1 MILHNSLHYLTT
13 IMKLMTPF
21 CYSLSQTLETFSQ
34 LMPFRSMFLFN
45 ATYDFRSSRPEV
57 FCKKG
62 ILKISQNLQEN
73 ACATVSFEACTLI
86 KKENL
91 AQVFSC
97 EYCEILRRPFYV
109 EHLPWLL
116 LRLQKTSD
124 FLIFSWGIEWKH

>member
-1 MILHNSLHYLTT
+1 ML
-13 IMKLMTPF
+13 PD
-21 CYSLSQTLETFSQ
+21 
-34 LMPFRSMFLFN
+34 
-45 ATYDFRSSRPEV
+45 DFRSSRPKV

-62 ILKISQNLQEN
+62 ILKILQNLQEN
-73 ACATVSFEACTLI
+73 TCATVSFEACNLI

-97 EYCEILRRPFYV
+97 EYCEILRTPFFI

-124 FLIFSWGIEWKH
+124 FLIFSWGTEWKH

>member
-1 MILHNSLHYLTT
+1 ML
-13 IMKLMTPF
+13 PD
-21 CYSLSQTLETFSQ
+21 
-34 LMPFRSMFLFN
+34 
-45 ATYDFRSSRPEV
+45 DFRSSRPEV

-97 EYCEILRRPFYV
+97 EYCEILRTSFFI

>member
-1 MILHNSLHYLTT
+1 ML
-13 IMKLMTPF
+13 PD
-21 CYSLSQTLETFSQ
+21 
-34 LMPFRSMFLFN
+34 
-45 ATYDFRSSRPEV
+45 DFRSSRPEV

-73 ACATVSFEACTLI
+73 TSATVSFEACNLI

-97 EYCEILRRPFYV
+97 EYCEILRTSFFI